1 MKSIYKAER
10 NWGDEYLIF
19 VAPKYY
25 TLKILRIISGNKGG
39 LQSHHKKFECGLV
52 LAGMMKIRTG
62 PNDSQITEKIITKG
76 DFFVFEPGLVHQE
89 EAIEETYILEISSPH
104 FNDRIRFDHRENDEN
119 LLPSTNK
126 EDVYEINTDLN
137 IDHIKKFGFE
147 ELKTK
152 EVNIIS
158 NILKGLKI

>member
-1 MKSIYKAER
+1 MEKIYKAKR

-25 TLKILRIISGNKGG
+25 TLKILRIISGHKGG

-52 LAGMMKIRTG
+52 ISGMMKIRTG
-62 PNDSQITEKIITKG
+62 PNESQIREKIITKG

-104 FNDRIRFDHRENDEN
+104 FNDRIRFDHKENDEN

-126 EDVYEINTDLN
+126 EDVYEIDKDFN
-137 IDHIKKFGFE
+137 IDHIKQFGFE
-147 ELKTK
+147 KLKTK
-152 EVNIIS
+152 EVNFIS
-158 NILKGLKI
+158 SILKGLYI